1 MEPTFDIFL
10 SGELEAG
17 SSKETVAAAFAQ
29 QFSVTTETALS
40 LLDGKRHRIKSKCTK
55 DAALRYR
62 QALAKIGAKVVI
74 ARCDE
79 PVTNE
84 QPSTASSNEPLL
96 APLGSLLVMPRES
109 IKATVAVPDLSI
121 AEVGDVIPTLVS
133 VVTPANP
140 DTSHLALEPM
150 TRPEETRDS

>member
-17 SSKETVAAAFAQ
+17 SNKETVAAAFAQ
-29 QFSVTTETALS
+29 QFSVKTETALS
-40 LLDGKRHRIKSKCTK
+40 VLDGKRHCIKSNCTK
-55 DAALRYR
+55 DEALRYR

-79 PVTNE
+79 SVTSE
-84 QPSTASSNEPLL
+84 VPKTSSSNEPML
-96 APLGSLLVMPRES
+96 APPGSLLVTPSKS
-109 IKATVAVPDLSI
+109 IDASVVVPDLSV
-121 AEVGDVIPTLVS
+121 AEAGDLIPTLVS
-133 VVTPANP
+133 HVTVINP

-150 TRPEETRDS
+150 TRPEETRNS